1 MAVKG
6 MWAAL
11 KVEVE
16 LWLPL
21 TKSCLGRP
29 GLWGI
34 TGAVEADQEGRDP
47 QRTCFNPRRELQH

>member
-34 TGAVEADQEGRDP
+34 TGAVVADQEGRDP
-47 QRTCFNPRRELQH
+47 